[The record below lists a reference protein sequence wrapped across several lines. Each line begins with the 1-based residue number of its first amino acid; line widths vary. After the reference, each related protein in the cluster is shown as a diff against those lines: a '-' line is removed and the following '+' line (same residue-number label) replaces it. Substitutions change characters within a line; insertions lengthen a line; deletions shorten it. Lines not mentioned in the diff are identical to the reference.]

1 LIPGPIVAPAPTR
14 RLGAPP
20 VARATRVVGV
30 VLVLVAVTG
39 ALAWVLLLSPL
50 TLKRWNLYD
59 STLELNVKTPG
70 TYVVYEEGPG
80 ESTRVGPALALVS
93 VRSLS
98 GRKVP
103 TQALIDENGNSTTTY
118 RTPWHEG
125 RALVSFEA
133 DHAGI
138 YELFAFPTAEA
149 STGTTTNA
157 SGTPGQF
164 IDFASLPR
172 VAVAPEGVPGGLGT
186 VPGLLGLV
194 ALPLLLGAVLLA
206 VASRRWP
213 SPLKRARSSAPAN
226 PDRRRRRRG

>member
-1 LIPGPIVAPAPTR
+1 LIPGPLVAPAPTR
-14 RLGAPP
+14 RLGAP
-20 VARATRVVGV
+20 RAALAIRVVAV
-30 VLVLVAVTG
+30 ALVLAAVTG
-39 ALAWVLLLSPL
+39 ALAWTLVLSPL
-50 TLKRWNLYD
+50 TLRRWSLYD
-59 STLELNVKTPG
+59 STLEFNVKTPG

-80 ESTRVGPALALVS
+80 ESTRVGPPLALVS

-103 TQALIDENGNSTTTY
+103 TQSLIDDGGNSTTTY

-125 RALVSFEA
+125 RALVSFEV

-164 IDFASLPR
+164 IDVASLPH

-194 ALPLLLGAVLLA
+194 ALPLVLGVVLLA
-206 VASRRWP
+206 VAARRWP
-213 SPLKRARSSAPAN
+213 SPLRRARSGAAGN
-226 PDRRRRRRG
+226 PNKGRRRRG